1 MKYDQSAPIGKCL
14 KGNDAPLGKCVKQDQ
29 SAPMEKV
36 VKEDDPPTANAKR
49 EDTAPFEQM
58 KHEANAPAANDI
70 LKECDVSAAKHVQ
83 QAHCLPVEKVAQE
96 DDSPAVKHVEQKGG
110 APSHFYL
117 AASDEF
123 PNLSAMTPKKGKT
136 WTRATV
142 EQPKAAVSV
151 AELTTSPSC
160 SDFSSAESPAS
171 TAEDGP
177 SIEQE
182 GSETSSLFAVNLG
195 YGAEK
200 DLLLVKVANVDRR
213 SSSEVVYSQAEL
225 IAHRNLVQDAA
236 AMIRWTTAER
246 KDIARSPKR
255 RRSDTNISPHTKTH
269 SDNWRRHSQ
278 PSSVDD
284 FPSLTRSDSA
294 WSDHRES
301 LHPHGAA
308 DEEEAKTAKKMKGI
322 LNKLSN
328 GNFEILV
335 VQLMDIGLT
344 TEFRINA
351 LCSEIFEKAT
361 TQHGFI
367 DLYARLCMHLDKTK
381 VRATEGSTFR
391 SVLLASCQ
399 AHFVKCLL
407 PPEGMLDNKIEDADA
422 FERELK
428 YKNAML
434 GNIKF
439 VGTLLCQ
446 KLVAS
451 KVLIGMA
458 YELLETRTAVSIESL
473 CVLLTRCGAS
483 FDNDG
488 WMYHTSLQFL
498 FDALKDVAKK
508 DKTIGNRI
516 KFLIQDVLDLRRRK
530 WVA

>member
-1 MKYDQSAPIGKCL
+1 
-14 KGNDAPLGKCVKQDQ
+14 
-29 SAPMEKV
+29 
-36 VKEDDPPTANAKR
+36 
-49 EDTAPFEQM
+49 
-58 KHEANAPAANDI
+58 
-70 LKECDVSAAKHVQ
+70 
-83 QAHCLPVEKVAQE
+83 
-96 DDSPAVKHVEQKGG
+96 
-110 APSHFYL
+110 
-117 AASDEF
+117 
-123 PNLSAMTPKKGKT
+123 
-136 WTRATV
+136 
-142 EQPKAAVSV
+142 
-151 AELTTSPSC
+151 
-160 SDFSSAESPAS
+160 
-171 TAEDGP
+171 
-177 SIEQE
+177 
-182 GSETSSLFAVNLG
+182 
-195 YGAEK
+195 
-200 DLLLVKVANVDRR
+200 
-213 SSSEVVYSQAEL
+213 
-225 IAHRNLVQDAA
+225 
-236 AMIRWTTAER
+236 
-246 KDIARSPKR
+246 
-255 RRSDTNISPHTKTH
+255 
-269 SDNWRRHSQ
+269 
-278 PSSVDD
+278 
-284 FPSLTRSDSA
+284 
-294 WSDHRES
+294 
-301 LHPHGAA
+301 
-308 DEEEAKTAKKMKGI
+308 
-322 LNKLSN
+322 
-328 GNFEILV
+328 
-335 VQLMDIGLT
+335 MDIGLT